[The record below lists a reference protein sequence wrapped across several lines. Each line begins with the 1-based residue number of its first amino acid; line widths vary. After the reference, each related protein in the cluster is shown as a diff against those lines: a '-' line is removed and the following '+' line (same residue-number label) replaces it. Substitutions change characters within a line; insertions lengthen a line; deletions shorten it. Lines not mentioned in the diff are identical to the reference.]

1 MKNRNPDL
9 CISRNFSIVNYCTT
23 VLHNFV
29 PRVFTLPLS
38 SLEGTLPCATEN
50 SGERH
55 KGAYVKLVIA
65 QFTIEFSV
73 AQRERNGARNPKV
86 RFRFLVGDSD
96 FSHAPQSHDSRTNF
110 FYYFMTDRFRS
121 E

>member
-9 CISRNFSIVNYCTT
+9 CISRTNCQLLHNCTT
-23 VLHNFV
+23 QLRSQGLHSSS
-29 PRVFTLPLS
+29 LS
-38 SLEGTLPCATEN
+38 SLGGTLPCAKEN

-55 KGAYVKLVIA
+55 KGAYVELVIS

-73 AQRERNGARNPKV
+73 AQRERNGAQNPKG

-110 FYYFMTDRFRS
+110 FYYFMTDRFHS

>member
-9 CISRNFSIVNYCTT
+9 CISRTNCQL
-23 VLHNFV
+23 LHNCATQLCSQG
-29 PRVFTLPLS
+29 FTLPLS
-38 SLEGTLPCATEN
+38 SLEGTLPCAAEN
-50 SGERH
+50 SGERR
-55 KGAYVKLVIA
+55 KGAYVELVIA

-110 FYYFMTDRFRS
+110 FYYFMSLTDRFRS

>member
-1 MKNRNPDL
+1 MRNRNPDL
-9 CISRNFSIVNYCTT
+9 CISRTNCQL
-23 VLHNFV
+23 LHNFV

-55 KGAYVKLVIA
+55 KGAYFELVIA

-73 AQRERNGARNPKV
+73 AQLERNGVRNPKKWII
-86 RFRFLVGDSD
+86 DSSWVTQI
-96 FSHAPQSHDSRTNF
+96 FPMLHNHD
-110 FYYFMTDRFRS
+110 MTAEQISLFHD
-121 E
+121 